1 MPAVAQRAGLVLV
14 LLAALL
20 GRAHAQGEQSTPEPA
35 PAPLVGA
42 PEEPEPPPAPLL
54 PPEEPEP
61 EPAPLVTPDSLQA
74 KATPKKDGTRGL
86 RGAAWGG
93 VALTLSLLTAGTVL
107 GALTQQRSDALS
119 LSTAPPA
126 GELPPIYD
134 AAQHL
139 AYTELQSQGQTF
151 NRATIACF
159 SIGGA
164 LAVVSGV
171 LFWNAARL
179 QAKQKQL
186 ALGTTIGASGG
197 QVLLGGRF

>member
-1 MPAVAQRAGLVLV
+1 MSLLAKRAGLVLV
-14 LLAALL
+14 LLAVLL
-20 GRAHAQGEQSTPEPA
+20 GRSPAQADQGPPEPP
-35 PAPLVGA
+35 PAPLLGA

-54 PPEEPEP
+54 TPEEPEP
-61 EPAPLVTPDSLQA
+61 EPAPLLVPESLQA
-74 KATPKKDGTRGL
+74 KAAPRPDGTRGL

-119 LSTAPPA
+119 LSTAPRA
-126 GELPPIYD
+126 GEPAPVYD

-139 AYTELQSQGQTF
+139 AYTDLQSQGRTL
-151 NRATIACF
+151 NSATIACF

-179 QAKQKQL
+179 QAKQKRL
-186 ALGTTIGASGG
+186 ALGPTLGPGGG
-197 QVLLGGRF
+197 QVLLGGSF

>member
-1 MPAVAQRAGLVLV
+1 MLV

-20 GRAHAQGEQSTPEPA
+20 GRAHAQTTPTPEPTPEPLAGAPEASEPA
-35 PAPLVGA
+35 PAPLLT
-42 PEEPEPPPAPLL
+42 PD
-54 PPEEPEP
+54 EPEP
-61 EPAPLVTPDSLQA
+61 EPAPLLPPESLQA
-74 KATPKKDGTRGL
+74 KAAPKKDSTRGL

-119 LSTAPPA
+119 LSTAPRA

-139 AYTELQSQGQTF
+139 AYTGLQSEGQTL

-159 SIGGA
+159 SIGSA

-179 QAKQKQL
+179 QARQKQL
-186 ALGTTIGASGG
+186 ALGTTISGSGG

>member
-1 MPAVAQRAGLVLV
+1 MSLLAQRAGLLLV
-14 LLAALL
+14 LLAALH
-20 GRAHAQGEQSTPEPA
+20 GRARAQTNQASTEPA

-42 PEEPEPPPAPLL
+42 PDESEPAPAPLL
-54 PPEEPEP
+54 KPDEPEP
-61 EPAPLVTPDSLQA
+61 EPAPLLTPESLPA
-74 KATPKKDGTRGL
+74 KAAPAKDGTRGL

-119 LSTAPPA
+119 LSTAPRA

-139 AYTELQSQGQTF
+139 AYTDLQSQGQAF

-179 QAKQKQL
+179 QAKQKHL
-186 ALGTTIGASGG
+186 ALGTTIGPSGG
-197 QVLLGGRF
+197 TVLLGGRF